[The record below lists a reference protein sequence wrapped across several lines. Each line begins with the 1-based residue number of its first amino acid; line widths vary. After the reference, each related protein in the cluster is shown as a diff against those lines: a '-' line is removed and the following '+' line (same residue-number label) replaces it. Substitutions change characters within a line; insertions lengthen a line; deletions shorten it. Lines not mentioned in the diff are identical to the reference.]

1 MKVKNWSSS
10 GRNRRQ
16 CREGGGGGGRGGRGG
31 RGGEG
36 DRIALPAANRLS
48 LVNPITHPWWF
59 SRSCVSQVDDPAA
72 EEEEGKKVKEE
83 GNKGEEEEVL

>member
-10 GRNRRQ
+10 GRNRWQ
-16 CREGGGGGGRGGRGG
+16 CREG
-31 RGGEG
+31 GGEG

-83 GNKGEEEEVL
+83 GNKGEEEEVLWRHSVLFR